1 MASNINTSN
10 IDSEYPTAG
19 QDNDS
24 QGFRDNFSNIKDGL
38 DQAKSEITSLQSSSP
53 NLSANNNFNGFTV
66 SNLNLKDVGFQSP
79 SASYSDT
86 NDTVDYSLGQYQ
98 RAIIN
103 QDTSVGTVSLAFSNF
118 PPAGQ
123 LGKLRLHITAQDT
136 IIDDAKTVKFQFS
149 IPTGNI
155 YVKKE
160 LPGVAYADLGIG
172 EAPPNLTRLNFPFE
186 IDDKDAVYIFD
197 VWSVDALPTGVPQ
210 SIFVEYVGEFKEVS

>member
-10 IDSEYPTAG
+10 IDIDYPVAG

-24 QGFRDNFSNIKDGL
+24 QGFRDNFRNIKDGL
-38 DQAKSEITSLQSSSP
+38 DQTKSEITSLQSTSP
-53 NLSANNNFNGFTV
+53 DLSANNNFNGYV
-66 SNLNLKDVGFQSP
+66 VQNLNLKDVGFQSP
-79 SASYSDT
+79 SASYSDA
-86 NDTVDYSLGQYQ
+86 NDTIDYSLGQYQ
-98 RAIIN
+98 RAIIS
-103 QDTSVGTVSLAFSNF
+103 QDTSVGTVSLTFSNF

-149 IPTGNI
+149 IPTNNI

-160 LPGVAYADLGIG
+160 LPGVAYADL
-172 EAPPNLTRLNFPFE
+172 APGDAGPNLTRLNFPFE